1 MPLTILFGCFTIVPF
16 DAGAQSVVVKTW
28 TELVSAVNSRSAV
41 VLGADITD
49 SKPEDAVNY
58 ALNQKQYLRA
68 FLNNGEVEISHNIDE
83 NAIRPFV
90 IGRKNWLFSDTVKGA
105 KSSAIIYSLIETA
118 KANNIE
124 PYTYLNLILTNMQ
137 YIGRPFSNEDLES
150 FMPWSKEI
158 KESIATRTKPAPLT
172 EE

>member
-1 MPLTILFGCFTIVPF
+1 MRTLQKSVGLLLPLTILFGCFTIVPF

-90 IGRKNWLFSDTVKGA
+90 IGRKTGYYLTLS
-105 KSSAIIYSLIETA
+105 
-118 KANNIE
+118 KAPNAARSTT
-124 PYTYLNLILTNMQ
+124 P
-137 YIGRPFSNEDLES
+137 
-150 FMPWSKEI
+150 
-158 KESIATRTKPAPLT
+158 
-172 EE
+172 